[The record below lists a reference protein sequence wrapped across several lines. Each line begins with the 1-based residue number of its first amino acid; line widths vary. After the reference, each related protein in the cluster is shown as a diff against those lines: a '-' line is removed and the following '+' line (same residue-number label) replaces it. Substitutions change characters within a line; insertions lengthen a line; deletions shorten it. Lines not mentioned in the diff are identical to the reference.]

1 MKQRS
6 QASVSFAHAPAAPRS
21 ITPTTMTHTAIRF
34 SKVVPTLALVALT
47 SVTAQ
52 AKVDFEKEVLPFIQ
66 KRCLECHQAPKEEN
80 GKIKKPKAELRL
92 DSPVEIMK
100 GSENGPVIRPKESGK
115 STLYEVVTLP
125 KDDDMHMPPKGDP
138 LSAAEIALLKT
149 WIDEGADF
157 GNWGKAA
164 AGKPADAFAAAK
176 PVDKVREH
184 NVFYAKLSEGVKPL
198 TEAAIKDALKGGAQ
212 VFQLK
217 ADSGLVR
224 ADFLTGVS
232 ACTDAKLE
240 VLIPIKENVAQ
251 LDLGRTAIT
260 DAGLKIVAQLPRL
273 AQLDL
278 RQTKITDAGLESLSG
293 LKNLQTLNLVG
304 TEVTDA
310 GLQQIAAI
318 KSLKTVYLWG
328 SKATD
333 AGAAQL
339 TASIKGVKVVLK

>member
-1 MKQRS
+1 MRGVSRS
-6 QASVSFAHAPAAPRS
+6 K
-21 ITPTTMTHTAIRF
+21 TPTAMIPSAIR
-34 SKVVPTLALVALT
+34 SHKAVPSLILAAL
-47 SVTAQ
+47 SAVTAH

-66 KRCLECHQAPKEEN
+66 KRCIECHDAPKVVD
-80 GKIKKPKAELRL
+80 GKMKKPKAELRL
-92 DSPVEIMK
+92 DTPVEIMK
-100 GSENGPVIRPKESGK
+100 GSENGPVLRPKESGK
-115 STLYEVVTLP
+115 SSLYEVVTLP

-138 LSAAEIALLKT
+138 LTPAEIALLKT

-164 AGKPADAFAAAK
+164 GKPADAFANAK
-176 PVDKVREH
+176 AVDKVREH
-184 NVFYAKLSEGVKPL
+184 NIFYAKLSEGVKPL
-198 TEAAIKDALKGGAQ
+198 AEAQIKEALKGGAQ

-232 ACTDAKLE
+232 SCTDAKLE
-240 VLIPIKENVAQ
+240 VLIPIKDNIAQ
-251 LDLGRTAIT
+251 LDLGRTVIT
-260 DAGLKIVAQLPRL
+260 DAGLKTIAKLPRL

-278 RQTKITDAGLESLSG
+278 RQTKITDAGLESLTG

-310 GLQQIAAI
+310 GVKQLAAI
-318 KSLKTVYLWG
+318 KSLKTVYLWN

-333 AGAAQL
+333 AGAKQL
-339 TASIKGVKVVLK
+339 TASLKGVKVVLK

>member
-1 MKQRS
+1 MRGL
-6 QASVSFAHAPAAPRS
+6 PRGR
-21 ITPTTMTHTAIRF
+21 TPPPMIHSANRP
-34 SKVVPTLALVALT
+34 SKVIPRLILAAL
-47 SVTAQ
+47 SAVTAH
-52 AKVDFEKEVLPFIQ
+52 AKVDFEKQVFPFIQ
-66 KRCLECHQAPKEEN
+66 KRCLECHKAPFEEN
-80 GKIKKPKAELRL
+80 GKLKKPKAELRL
-92 DSPVEIMK
+92 DAPAEIMK
-100 GSENGPVIRPKESGK
+100 GSENGPVLKPGDSSK
-115 STLYEVVTLP
+115 SSLYEVVTLP

-138 LSAAEIALLKT
+138 LTAAEIALLKT

-164 AGKPADAFAAAK
+164 GAPADAFAAAK

-184 NVFYAKLSEGVKPL
+184 NIFYAKLSEGVKPL
-198 TEAAIKDALKGGAQ
+198 TEAQIKEALKGGAQ

-240 VLIPIKENVAQ
+240 VLIPIKDNVAQ

-260 DAGLKIVAQLPRL
+260 DAGLQTVAKLPRL

-278 RQTKITDAGLESLSG
+278 RQTKITDAGLESLTG
-293 LKNLQTLNLVG
+293 LKHLQTLNLVG
-304 TEVTDA
+304 TAVTDA
-310 GLQQIAAI
+310 GLKQLAAI
-318 KSLKTVYLWG
+318 KSLKSVYLWN
-328 SKATD
+328 SKATE
-333 AGAAQL
+333 AGARQL